1 MSIPD
6 QSHIDRVCEALW
18 QRSGGA
24 SVMIGSGFS
33 RNAQKSRPDPDD
45 PPTWREMAKA
55 LSDKLYPQD
64 NGSDTSSGAAA
75 TNDFLKLAQE
85 YEAAFGRGDLHRF
98 IQKLIRDEDFKPGDI
113 HTRLLRLPW
122 RDVFTTN
129 WDTLLERARSFV
141 ADRSYSVLRNADEIS
156 LAVRPR
162 IVKLHGSLP
171 AYFPLIFTEE
181 DYRTYPRKFAPFVNT
196 VQQAM
201 METVFCLI
209 GFSSDDPNFL
219 QWSGW
224 VRDNL
229 GESAPKIY
237 LAGWLNL
244 SPHRR
249 RMLEERNIIPID
261 LALHPKSGEW
271 PEHQRHQY
279 ATEWILHSLE
289 RGRPYEISE
298 WPSPSDWQLQ
308 SIPEELQPVKEIV
321 PNEPKEEPRSPS
333 ESGNESGDLSEQV
346 KECLKIWAHNRRIY
360 PGWLVVP
367 TSTQYLMSRRTDN
380 WESAILGVLPGF
392 APLERLKAIREL
404 VWRRE
409 IMLELVSNELEN
421 FAQEVLEEINCQART
436 VRGVADTSIDWT
448 NVRETWR
455 TVALALVTV
464 ARFRFDEDLFEKRIA
479 ALSPFRN
486 DHPDV
491 AQRIHH
497 ERCLWA
503 IYALD
508 FKKLDD
514 LLKDW
519 QTKNCD
525 PVWML
530 RKAAILV
537 EMNRNDDTIR
547 LLNHA
552 LSAIRENLFNERN
565 LAGPSREG
573 WALWLALAFER
584 ESLFGESVKNRIDA
598 PPTFMRW
605 RELTSLK
612 CNAFAEKHDYAD
624 AIRGHNDKKEKLPF
638 DLGHRYVP
646 VFPNRYGPVFRISNE
661 ERDRQVAAYR
671 AIRLSEVA
679 GLPPSV
685 NYMAVASDILKL
697 AADRLSMKDPEM
709 AARLI
714 LRVSNYDDTHV
725 LSRTWVATMPMDS
738 VKRLVQVCNS
748 AIEYALPRIAGGR
761 PRATFC
767 LRRLRV
773 VLEALSRLVL
783 RLDPEMAE
791 IVFNQA
797 LEYYRNEHVAHE
809 PFLAEPIKHILERS
823 WETLP
828 KDRQTSRVLDLLS
841 APIVGMDG
849 FTASSERYPE
859 HGELIQDESSLPTR
873 TPDNE
878 RRWQEIVSLL
888 IRGLNTGGEARKRAS
903 IRIIGI
909 AKKGLLSDAETSQVA
924 QALWS
929 NDHTEP
935 NDLPGGTNLYEWVFL
950 PLPQPQ
956 PGLAEQRFRH
966 KWLDIDKFPQR
977 NGSDL
982 DELLW
987 QIGSAISGLNVYQ
1000 QSLTLSDK
1008 EQNYLA
1014 GLVGQWAESPPV
1026 RKFFPDHQDIDRVR
1040 QAIFGL
1046 KSIILKV
1053 LIPEATAT
1061 KLYEKI
1067 HKLKGSDTPG
1077 LELIAGIVRALPNR
1091 VDEIA
1096 LLVRMELTSDDSDLV
1111 KNAASGLHFWLKSAS
1126 DSTPELR
1133 PPPDD
1138 LVREIGII
1146 IATRRKVVLAQ
1157 ALQIAK
1163 WIFAEGNKDHRKIIG
1178 QLAVQGLGYLLN
1190 ELRYDREHQQDEDFD
1205 VPLLRWDCTHLAIAM
1220 TEHGFGDDPTV
1231 ARWLDNAKE
1240 DPLPEVRHAQ
1250 HPAFTH
1256 QREGTTGTDNVPTSQ
1271 TE

>member
-1 MSIPD
+1 
-6 QSHIDRVCEALW
+6 
-18 QRSGGA
+18 
-24 SVMIGSGFS
+24 MIGSGFS

-85 YEAAFGRGDLHRF
+85 YEAAFGREDLHRF

-141 ADRSYSVLRNADEIS
+141 ADRSYSVIRNVDEIS

-171 AYFPLIFTEE
+171 AHFPLIFTEE

-249 RMLEERNIIPID
+249 RMLEERNIVPID
-261 LALHPKSGEW
+261 LARHPKSGEW

-279 ATEWILHSLE
+279 ATTWILHSLE

-298 WPSPSDWQLQ
+298 WPSRSDWQLQ

-321 PNEPKEEPRSPS
+321 PNEPKEELISPS
-333 ESGNESGDLSEQV
+333 KSGNESGDLSEQV
-346 KECLKIWAHNRRIY
+346 REYLKIWAHNRRIY
-360 PGWLVVP
+360 PGWLVLP
-367 TSTQYLMSRRTDN
+367 TSTQYLMSSPTGQ
-380 WESAILGVLPGF
+380 WESPILGVLPGF

-409 IMLELVSNELEN
+409 IMLDPISPKLETS
-421 FAQEVLEEINCQART
+421 AQEALEEIDCQTRT
-436 VRGVADTSIDWT
+436 IKDVADPSIDWT

-503 IYALD
+503 VYALD

-598 PPTFMRW
+598 PPAFMRW

-859 HGELIQDESSLPTR
+859 PGELIRDELSLPTR
-873 TPDNE
+873 TPGNE

-1138 LVREIGII
+1138 LVREIAII
-1146 IATRRKVVLAQ
+1146 IATRRKTVLFE

-1163 WIFAEGNKDHRKIIG
+1163 WVFAEGSEAQREVIS
-1178 QLAVQGLGYLLN
+1178 QLTIQGLGYLIE
-1190 ELRYDREHQQDEDFD
+1190 ELRYDRKDNQDEDFD
-1205 VPLLRWDCTHLAIAM
+1205 VPLLRWGCIHLALAM
-1220 TEHGFGDDPTV
+1220 AEHGYGNDPTV
-1231 ARWLDNAKE
+1231 ARWLKISKE

-1256 QREGTTGTDNVPTSQ
+1256 QREGTTGTDDGPTSQ

>member
-24 SVMIGSGFS
+24 SIMIGSGFS

-55 LSDKLYPQD
+55 LSDRLYPQD
-64 NGSDTSSGAAA
+64 NGSNTISGASA

-85 YEAAFGRGDLHRF
+85 YEAAFGRGNLHRF

-141 ADRSYSVLRNADEIS
+141 ADRSYSVIRNVDEIS

-229 GESAPKIY
+229 GESAPRIY

-249 RMLEERNIIPID
+249 RMLEDHNIVPID
-261 LALHPKSGEW
+261 LARHPKAGKW
-271 PEHQRHQY
+271 PEPQRHQY

-289 RGRPYEISE
+289 CGRPYEVSE
-298 WPSPSDWQLQ
+298 WPSRSNWQLQ

-321 PNEPKEEPRSPS
+321 PDEPKEEPPSPS

-346 KECLKIWAHNRRIY
+346 RECLKVWAHNRRIY

-367 TSTQYLMSRRTDN
+367 TSTQYLMRWHTDE
-380 WESAILGVLPGF
+380 WESPILGGLPGF
-392 APLERLKAIREL
+392 ARLERLKAIGEL

-409 IMLELVSNELEN
+409 IMLDPISPELETS
-421 FAQEVLEEINCQART
+421 AQEALEEIDCQTRT
-436 VRGVADTSIDWT
+436 IKGVADPSIDWA

-455 TVALALVTV
+455 IVALALVTV

-486 DHPDV
+486 DHHDV

-514 LLKDW
+514 LLKAW

-537 EMNRNDDTIR
+537 EMNRNDDTIG

-552 LSAIRENLFNERN
+552 ISSIRAIPRDECSV
-565 LAGPSREG
+565 AGPSREG
-573 WALWLALAFER
+573 WALCMASAFER
-584 ESLFGESVKNRIDA
+584 EFEEPVKNRIDA
-598 PPTFMRW
+598 PPAFMRW

-612 CNAFAEKHDYAD
+612 CNAATEKNYYAE
-624 AIRGHNDKKEKLPF
+624 AISGRNDKKEKLPF
-638 DLGHRYVP
+638 DLGHRY
-646 VFPNRYGPVFRISNE
+646 GPVFHISNE

-679 GLPPSV
+679 GLPPS
-685 NYMAVASDILKL
+685 AKRFGIASDILKL
-697 AADRLSMKDPEM
+697 AANKLSLNDPNM
-709 AARLI
+709 AARLV
-714 LRVSNYDDTHV
+714 LRVSNYDQDVTLTRV
-725 LSRTWVATMPMDS
+725 FSRTRVATMPMDS
-738 VKRLVQVCNS
+738 VKRLVQVCNG
-748 AIEYALPRIAGGR
+748 AIEYALPQIAGGR
-761 PRATFC
+761 PRAIFWIE
-767 LRRLRV
+767 RLRV

-783 RLDPEMAE
+783 RLDPAMAE

-797 LEYYRNEHVAHE
+797 LEYYRNDHVARDRL
-809 PFLAEPIKHILERS
+809 LAEPLHHILKRS

-849 FTASSERYPE
+849 LTASPERYPE
-859 HGELIQDESSLPTR
+859 PGWLIRDELSLPTR
-873 TPDNE
+873 TPGNE
-878 RRWQEIVSLL
+878 SRWQEIVSLL

-903 IRIIGI
+903 IRTIKI
-909 AKKGLLSDAETSQVA
+909 AQKGLLSDAETSQVA

-929 NDHTEP
+929 SDHTEP
-935 NDLPGGTNLYEWVFL
+935 NDLPGGTDLYEWVFL
-950 PLPQPQ
+950 LLPQPQ
-956 PGLAEQRFRH
+956 QGLAEQRFRH

-977 NGSDL
+977 NGADL

-987 QIGSAISGLNVYQ
+987 QIGSAISELNVDQ
-1000 QSLTLSDK
+1000 QSLTLSDR

-1014 GLVGQWAESPPV
+1014 ELVGQWAESRPLQ
-1026 RKFFPDHQDIDRVR
+1026 KTISFPNHRVR
-1040 QAIFGL
+1040 RAIFGL
-1046 KSIILKV
+1046 KSILLKV
-1053 LIPEATAT
+1053 LIPETTAT

-1067 HKLKGSDTPG
+1067 HQLIGSDTPG
-1077 LELIAGIVRALPNR
+1077 LELIAGIVRVLPKR
-1091 VDEIA
+1091 FDEIA

-1111 KNAASGLHFWLKSAS
+1111 KNAAWGLHFWLKAAS

-1133 PPPDD
+1133 PPPED
-1138 LVREIGII
+1138 LVREIAII
-1146 IATRRKVVLAQ
+1146 IATRRKTVLLE

-1163 WIFAEGNKDHRKIIG
+1163 WVFTEGSEAQREVIS
-1178 QLAVQGLGYLLN
+1178 QLTIQGLSYLIE
-1190 ELRYDREHQQDEDFD
+1190 ELRYDRKHDQDEDFD
-1205 VPLLRWDCTHLAIAM
+1205 VPLLRWGCTHLAIAM
-1220 TEHGFGDDPTV
+1220 AEHGYGDDSTV
-1231 ARWLDNAKE
+1231 ARWLENAKE

-1256 QREGTTGTDNVPTSQ
+1256 QRKETTGTDDGATSQ

>member
-24 SVMIGSGFS
+24 SIMIGSGFS

-55 LSDKLYPQD
+55 LSDRLYPQD
-64 NGSDTSSGAAA
+64 NGSNTISGASA

-85 YEAAFGRGDLHRF
+85 YEAAFGRGALHRF

-141 ADRSYSVLRNADEIS
+141 ADRSYSVIRNVDEIS

-171 AYFPLIFTEE
+171 AHFPLIFTEE

-249 RMLEERNIIPID
+249 RMLEDRNIVPID
-261 LALHPKSGEW
+261 LARHPKAGNW

-289 RGRPYEISE
+289 RGRPYEVSE
-298 WPSPSDWQLQ
+298 WPSRSNWQLQ

-321 PNEPKEEPRSPS
+321 PNEPKEEPTSPS

-346 KECLKIWAHNRRIY
+346 MECLKIWAHNRRIY

-367 TSTQYLMSRRTDN
+367 TSAQYLMSWSN
-380 WESAILGVLPGF
+380 GQWESPILGVLPGF
-392 APLERLKAIREL
+392 APLERLKAIGEL

-409 IMLELVSNELEN
+409 ITLDPISPELETS
-421 FAQEVLEEINCQART
+421 AQEALEEIDCQTRT
-436 VRGVADTSIDWT
+436 IKGVADPSIDWA

-455 TVALALVTV
+455 IVALALVTV

-491 AQRIHH
+491 VQRIYH

-537 EMNRNDDTIR
+537 EMNRNDDTIQ

-552 LSAIRENLFNERN
+552 LSAIRENPFNERN
-565 LAGPSREG
+565 LARPSREG
-573 WALWLALAFER
+573 WALWLALEFEKR
-584 ESLFGESVKNRIDA
+584 ESLFGESVKNQIDA
-598 PPTFMRW
+598 PPAFMRW

-612 CNAFAEKHDYAD
+612 CNAFVEKHDYAD

-638 DLGHRYVP
+638 DLGHRYEP
-646 VFPNRYGPVFRISNE
+646 VLLISNE

-679 GLPPSV
+679 GLPPS
-685 NYMAVASDILKL
+685 AKRFGIASDILKL
-697 AADRLSMKDPEM
+697 AANKLSLNDPNM
-709 AARLI
+709 AARLV
-714 LRVSNYDDTHV
+714 LRVSNYDQDVTLTRV
-725 LSRTWVATMPMDS
+725 FSRTRVATMPMDS
-738 VKRLVQVCNS
+738 VKRLVQVCNG
-748 AIEYALPRIAGGR
+748 AIEYALPQITGGR
-761 PRATFC
+761 PRAIFWIE
-767 LRRLRV
+767 RLRV

-783 RLDPEMAE
+783 RLDPAMAE

-797 LEYYRNEHVAHE
+797 LEYYRNDHVARDRL
-809 PFLAEPIKHILERS
+809 LAEPLHHILKRS

-849 FTASSERYPE
+849 LTASSERYPE
-859 HGELIQDESSLPTR
+859 PGWLIRDELSLPTR
-873 TPDNE
+873 TQGNE
-878 RRWQEIVSLL
+878 SRWQEIINLL

-903 IRIIGI
+903 IRTIKI
-909 AKKGLLSDAETSQVA
+909 AQKELLSDAETSQVA

-929 NDHTEP
+929 SDHTEP
-935 NDLPGGTNLYEWVFL
+935 NDLPGGTDLYEWVFL
-950 PLPQPQ
+950 LLPQPQ

-977 NGSDL
+977 NGADL

-987 QIGSAISGLNVYQ
+987 QIGSAISGLNVDQ
-1000 QSLTLSDK
+1000 RSLTLSDR

-1014 GLVGQWAESPPV
+1014 ELVGQWAESRPLQ
-1026 RKFFPDHQDIDRVR
+1026 KTIFFPNHQDNRVR
-1040 QAIFGL
+1040 RAIFGL
-1046 KSIILKV
+1046 KSILLKV

-1061 KLYEKI
+1061 KIYEKI
-1067 HKLKGSDTPG
+1067 HQLKGSDTPG
-1077 LELIAGIVRALPNR
+1077 LELIVGIVRALPNR
-1091 VDEIA
+1091 FDEIA

-1111 KNAASGLHFWLKSAS
+1111 KNAAWGLHFWLKAVS
-1126 DSTPELR
+1126 DSTPELL

-1157 ALQIAK
+1157 ALQTAK

-1178 QLAVQGLGYLLN
+1178 QLAVQGLRYLLN

-1205 VPLLRWDCTHLAIAM
+1205 VPLLRWGCTHLAMAM
-1220 TEHGFGDDPTV
+1220 AEHGFGDDPTV
-1231 ARWLDNAKE
+1231 ARWLENAKE

-1250 HPAFTH
+1250 HPALTH
-1256 QREGTTGTDNVPTSQ
+1256 QREKTTGTDNRSTSQ

>member
-24 SVMIGSGFS
+24 SVMIGSGCS
-33 RNAQKSRPDPDD
+33 RNAQKSRTDPDD

-55 LSDKLYPQD
+55 LFDKLYPQD
-64 NGSDTSSGAAA
+64 NGSNTISGAAA

-85 YEAAFGRGDLHRF
+85 YESAFGRGDLHRF

-129 WDTLLERARSFV
+129 WETLLERARSFV
-141 ADRSYSVLRNADEIS
+141 ADRSYSVIRNVDEIS

-171 AYFPLIFTEE
+171 AHFPLIFTEE

-249 RMLEERNIIPID
+249 RMLEERNIVPID
-261 LALHPKSGEW
+261 LALHPKSGNW

-289 RGRPYEISE
+289 RGRPYEVSE
-298 WPSPSDWQLQ
+298 WPSRSNWQLQ

-321 PNEPKEEPRSPS
+321 PNEPEEEPLSPS

-346 KECLKIWAHNRRIY
+346 RECLKIWAHNRRIY

-367 TSTQYLMSRRTDN
+367 TSTQYLMSWRTDK
-380 WESAILGVLPGF
+380 WESPILGVLPGF
-392 APLERLKAIREL
+392 APLERLKAIGEL

-409 IMLELVSNELEN
+409 TMLDPISPELETS
-421 FAQEVLEEINCQART
+421 AQEALEEIDCQTRT
-436 VRGVADTSIDWT
+436 IKGVADPSIDWT

-455 TVALALVTV
+455 IVALALVTV

-479 ALSPFRN
+479 ALSPFCN

-519 QTKNCD
+519 QTENCD

-537 EMNRNDDTIR
+537 ETNRNDDAIG

-552 LSAIRENLFNERN
+552 LSSIRAIPRNECSV
-565 LAGPSREG
+565 AGPSREG
-573 WALWLALAFER
+573 WALGMARAFER
-584 ESLFGESVKNRIDA
+584 EFGEPVKNRIDA
-598 PPTFMRW
+598 PPAFMRW

-612 CNAFAEKHDYAD
+612 CNAAAEKNYYAE
-624 AIRGHNDKKEKLPF
+624 AISGRNDKKERLPF
-638 DLGHRYVP
+638 DLGHRY
-646 VFPNRYGPVFRISNE
+646 GPVFRITNE
-661 ERDRQVAAYR
+661 ERDRQVATYR

-679 GLPPSV
+679 GLPPSANHFV
-685 NYMAVASDILKL
+685 IASDILKL
-697 AADRLSMKDPEM
+697 AANKLSLNDPDM
-709 AARLI
+709 AARLV
-714 LRVSNYDDTHV
+714 LRVSDYDQDVTLTRV
-725 LSRTWVATMPMDS
+725 FSRTRAAAMPVDL
-738 VKRLVQVCNS
+738 VKRLVQICKD

-761 PRATFC
+761 QHAIFWIE
-767 LRRLRV
+767 RLRV

-783 RLDPEMAE
+783 RLDLEMAE
-791 IVFNQA
+791 VVFNQA
-797 LEYYRNEHVAHE
+797 LEYYRNEHVARD
-809 PFLAEPIKHILERS
+809 PFLAEPIKHILKRS

-828 KDRQTSRVLDLLS
+828 KDRQTSRILDLLS

-859 HGELIQDESSLPTR
+859 PGELIQDELSLPTR

-878 RRWQEIVSLL
+878 SRWQEIVSVL

-909 AKKGLLSDAETSQVA
+909 AKKGLLSDAETPQVA

-929 NDHTEP
+929 NDHTKP

-977 NGSDL
+977 NGADL

-987 QIGSAISGLNVYQ
+987 QIGSAISGLLNVYQ
-1000 QSLTLSDK
+1000 QSLTLSDR

-1014 GLVGQWAESPPV
+1014 ELVGQWAESPPV
-1026 RKFFPDHQDIDRVR
+1026 RKTIFFPNHQDIDRVR
-1040 QAIFGL
+1040 RAIFGL

-1067 HKLKGSDTPG
+1067 HKLKGSGTPG

-1091 VDEIA
+1091 FDEIA
-1096 LLVRMELTSDDSDLV
+1096 LLVRTELTSDDSDLV
-1111 KNAASGLHFWLKSAS
+1111 KNAASGLHDWLKTAS
-1126 DSTPELR
+1126 DSTPELH

-1163 WIFAEGNKDHRKIIG
+1163 WIFAEGNNDHRKIIG
-1178 QLAVQGLGYLLN
+1178 QLAVQGLGYLIN

-1205 VPLLRWDCTHLAIAM
+1205 VPLLRWGCTHLAIAM
-1220 TEHGFGDDPTV
+1220 AEHGFGDDPTV
-1231 ARWLDNAKE
+1231 ARWLDNARE

-1256 QREGTTGTDNVPTSQ
+1256 QREGTTGTDNGPTSQ

>member
-6 QSHIDRVCEALW
+6 QSHIDQVCEALW

-64 NGSDTSSGAAA
+64 NGSDTSSRTAA

-141 ADRSYSVLRNADEIS
+141 ADLSYSVIRNVDEIS

-249 RMLEERNIIPID
+249 RMLEERNIVPID
-261 LALHPKSGEW
+261 LARHPKSGEW

-298 WPSPSDWQLQ
+298 WPSRSDWQLQ

-367 TSTQYLMSRRTDN
+367 TSTQYLMSWRTDK
-380 WESAILGVLPGF
+380 WESPILDALPGF
-392 APLERLKAIREL
+392 APLERLKAIGEL

-409 IMLELVSNELEN
+409 IMLDPISPELETS
-421 FAQEVLEEINCQART
+421 AQEALEEIDCQTRT
-436 VRGVADTSIDWT
+436 IKGVADPNIDWT

-537 EMNRNDDTIR
+537 EMNRTDDTIG

-552 LSAIRENLFNERN
+552 LSSIRAIPRDECSV
-565 LAGPSREG
+565 AGPSREG
-573 WALWLALAFER
+573 WALWMALAFER
-584 ESLFGESVKNRIDA
+584 ERENPLQNRIGA
-598 PPTFMRW
+598 LPAFMRW

-612 CNAFAEKHDYAD
+612 CNALVERHDYAD

-638 DLGHRYVP
+638 DLGH
-646 VFPNRYGPVFRISNE
+646 RYGPVFRISNE

-679 GLPPSV
+679 GLPPSANSLV
-685 NYMAVASDILKL
+685 LASNILDL
-697 AADRLSMKDPEM
+697 AADRLFLVDPEM
-709 AARLI
+709 AVLLV
-714 LRVSNYDDTHV
+714 LRFSHDGENLTFTRV
-725 LSRTWVATMPMDS
+725 LSRTQVASMPGNS
-738 VKRLVQVCNS
+738 VRRLVQACNN

-761 PRATFC
+761 QHAIFWIE
-767 LRRLRV
+767 RLRV
-773 VLEALSRLVL
+773 ALEALSRLVL
-783 RLDPEMAE
+783 RSGPEMAE
-791 IVFNQA
+791 AVFDKA
-797 LEYYRNEHVAHE
+797 LEYYRNDHVVDDWWLE
-809 PFLAEPIKHILERS
+809 KPIHHILKRS

-849 FTASSERYPE
+849 LTASSERYPE
-859 HGELIQDESSLPTR
+859 PGELIQDELSLPTR

-888 IRGLNTGGEARKRAS
+888 IRALNTGGEARKRAS

-909 AKKGLLSDAETSQVA
+909 AKKRLLSDAETSQVA

-929 NDHTEP
+929 SDHTEP

-977 NGSDL
+977 NGADL

-1000 QSLTLSDK
+1000 QPLTLSDR

-1014 GLVGQWAESPPV
+1014 GLVRQWAESPPV
-1026 RKFFPDHQDIDRVR
+1026 RKTIFFDHQDIDRVR
-1040 QAIFGL
+1040 RAIFGL
-1046 KSIILKV
+1046 KSILLKV

-1091 VDEIA
+1091 FDEIV
-1096 LLVRMELTSDDSDLV
+1096 LLVRTELTSDNSASAER
-1111 KNAASGLHFWLKSAS
+1111 AAWGLHFWLKAAS
-1126 DSTPELR
+1126 DSTHELR

-1138 LVREIGII
+1138 LVHEIGII

-1220 TEHGFGDDPTV
+1220 AEHGFGDDPTV

-1250 HPAFTH
+1250 HPTFTH
-1256 QREGTTGTDNVPTSQ
+1256 QREGTTGPDNGPTSQ

>member
-24 SVMIGSGFS
+24 SIMIGSGFS

-55 LSDKLYPQD
+55 LSDRLYPQD
-64 NGSDTSSGAAA
+64 NGSNTISGASA

-85 YEAAFGRGDLHRF
+85 YEAAFGRGNLHRF

-141 ADRSYSVLRNADEIS
+141 ADRSYSVIRNVDEIS

-229 GESAPKIY
+229 GESAPRIY

-249 RMLEERNIIPID
+249 RMLEERNIVPID
-261 LALHPKSGEW
+261 LARHPKAGNW
-271 PEHQRHQY
+271 PEHQQHQY

-289 RGRPYEISE
+289 RGRPYEVSE
-298 WPSPSDWQLQ
+298 WPSRSNWQLQ

-321 PNEPKEEPRSPS
+321 PDEPKEEPLSPS
-333 ESGNESGDLSEQV
+333 ESRNESGDLSEKV
-346 KECLKIWAHNRRIY
+346 RECLKIWAHNRRIY

-367 TSTQYLMSRRTDN
+367 TSTQYLMSWRTDK
-380 WESAILGVLPGF
+380 WESPILGVLPGF
-392 APLERLKAIREL
+392 APLERLKAIGEL

-409 IMLELVSNELEN
+409 IMLDPISPELETS
-421 FAQEVLEEINCQART
+421 AQEALEEIDCQTRT
-436 VRGVADTSIDWT
+436 IKGVADPSIDWA

-455 TVALALVTV
+455 IVALALVTV

-486 DHPDV
+486 DHHDV

-537 EMNRNDDTIR
+537 EMNRNDDTIQ

-552 LSAIRENLFNERN
+552 LSAIRENPFNERN

-598 PPTFMRW
+598 HPAFMRW

-612 CNAFAEKHDYAD
+612 CNAFVEKHDYAD
-624 AIRGHNDKKEKLPF
+624 AIRGHSDKKEKLPF
-638 DLGHRYVP
+638 DLGH
-646 VFPNRYGPVFRISNE
+646 RYGPVFRISNE
-661 ERDRQVAAYR
+661 ERDRRVAAYR
-671 AIRLSEVA
+671 AIRLSELA
-679 GLPPSV
+679 GLPPSANSLV
-685 NYMAVASDILKL
+685 LASNILDL
-697 AADRLSMKDPEM
+697 AADRLFMVDPEM
-709 AARLI
+709 AVLLV
-714 LRVSNYDDTHV
+714 LRFSHDGENLTFTRV
-725 LSRTWVATMPMDS
+725 LSRTQVASMPGNS
-738 VKRLVQVCNS
+738 VRRLVQVCNN
-748 AIEYALPRIAGGR
+748 AIEYALPRIAGGS
-761 PRATFC
+761 PRAIFWIE
-767 LRRLRV
+767 RLCV
-773 VLEALSRLVL
+773 VLEAFSRLVL
-783 RLDPEMAE
+783 RSDPEMAE
-791 IVFNQA
+791 TVFNKA
-797 LEYYRNEHVAHE
+797 LEYYRNEHVAHD
-809 PFLAEPIKHILERS
+809 FLLEKPVQHILERS

-828 KDRQTSRVLDLLS
+828 KDRQTSCVLDLLS

-849 FTASSERYPE
+849 FTTSSERYPE
-859 HGELIQDESSLPTR
+859 PGELIRNELSLPSR

-878 RRWQEIVSLL
+878 SRWQEIINLF

-903 IRIIGI
+903 VRIVEIVI
-909 AKKGLLSDAETSQVA
+909 KGLLSDAETSQVA
-924 QALWS
+924 QALWRS
-929 NDHTEP
+929 DHTEP

-950 PLPQPQ
+950 LLPQPQ

-977 NGSDL
+977 NDADL

-1000 QSLTLSDK
+1000 RSLTLSDR

-1014 GLVGQWAESPPV
+1014 GIVGQWAESPPV
-1026 RKFFPDHQDIDRVR
+1026 RKIGFFTNHQDTDRVR
-1040 QAIFGL
+1040 RAIFGL
-1046 KSIILKV
+1046 KSILLKV
-1053 LIPEATAT
+1053 LIPEATDT

-1067 HKLKGSDTPG
+1067 HQLKVSDTPG
-1077 LELIAGIVRALPNR
+1077 LELIAGIVRVLPKR
-1091 VDEIA
+1091 FDEIA

-1111 KNAASGLHFWLKSAS
+1111 KNAAWGLHFWLKAAS

-1133 PPPDD
+1133 PPPED
-1138 LVREIGII
+1138 LVREIAII
-1146 IATRRKVVLAQ
+1146 IATRRKTVLLE

-1163 WIFAEGNKDHRKIIG
+1163 WVFAEGSEAQREVIS
-1178 QLAVQGLGYLLN
+1178 QLTIQGLSYLIE
-1190 ELRYDREHQQDEDFD
+1190 ELRYDRKHDQDEDFD
-1205 VPLLRWDCTHLAIAM
+1205 VPLLRWGCTHLAIAM
-1220 TEHGFGDDPTV
+1220 AEHGYGDDSTV
-1231 ARWLDNAKE
+1231 ARWLENAKE

-1256 QREGTTGTDNVPTSQ
+1256 QRKETTGTDDGATSQ